1 MKTHMQIR
9 AVGKPQESW
18 MREVLKMYAE
28 RLSAFGKL
36 EILEVAEGHDGS
48 AKPDI
53 RKTKQSEALGL
64 TKNLSQGS
72 YLVALDETGQQYASP
87 KFAELLE
94 RQAADGRTVVFLIGG
109 SWGLDESVLKQ
120 ADLVLSLGKLTLPHS
135 LARIVLLEQIYR
147 AHMISAGREYHK

>member
-9 AVGKPQESW
+9 AVGKAQEPW
-18 MREVLKMYAE
+18 MREAQKMYAE
-28 RLSAFGKL
+28 RLSAFGRL
-36 EILEVAEGHDGS
+36 EISEVAEGHAGS
-48 AKPDI
+48 AKPDM
-53 RKTKQSEALGL
+53 RRTRQTEAESL
-64 TKNLSQGS
+64 TKNLTQES

-87 KFAELLE
+87 EFAGLLE

-120 ADLVLSLGKLTLPHS
+120 ANLIFSLGKMTLPHS